1 MPLCLPDLGAPAP
14 APSCAG
20 GAGRVS
26 GPLPDPLPLDT
37 QVSLKIWQLN
47 KPSAASRN
55 VPEGPNEDS
64 GPTASSFSSPRP
76 WNGLVLT
83 SVSNH
88 NYWLWRGE
96 KSKFYASKYI
106 NFF

>member
-1 MPLCLPDLGAPAP
+1 MPL
-14 APSCAG
+14 PSTWSRGSRTRSFMCPWG
-20 GAGRVS
+20 GRVS
-26 GPLPDPLPLDT
+26 GPLPNPLPLDT

-76 WNGLVLT
+76 FNGLVLT

-88 NYWLWRGE
+88 NYWLWRGGGGNL
-96 KSKFYASKYI
+96 SFMHLSI
-106 NFF
+106 